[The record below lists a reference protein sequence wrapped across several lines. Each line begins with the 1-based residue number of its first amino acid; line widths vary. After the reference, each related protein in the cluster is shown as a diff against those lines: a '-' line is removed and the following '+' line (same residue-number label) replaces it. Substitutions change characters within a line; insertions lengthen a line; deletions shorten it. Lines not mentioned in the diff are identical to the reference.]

1 MKRGWMAAIGMAVLT
16 VGGHGKRKGVGVKT
30 QGVTRMITATVLALG
45 LVAAWALRA
54 TAADDLT
61 LPNLAPPGGNVPGVT
76 AGPMGPANSVQAT
89 LRYVLESAAKGK
101 IGVYTAGVAGNPPHT
116 GVEIP
121 VFVNKGKGEVKT
133 RFSVKC
139 DQNSP
144 AATSIVK
151 LRYVLFQVDAG
162 GAIVKTLVEKFQP
175 VQYRFVCRRP
185 THPPQSPPVSDK
197 KLPDITSRKGIT
209 IGGAV
214 GGAGGKFSPW
224 GGTIILTQADSF
236 LQANGKCAFNIS
248 YDMVNLGPVAT
259 SPAFGNYLRTNIEV
273 VSQQTG
279 LSLNAAETK
288 QVNTQAYLAPGT
300 PFLALVLD
308 KDHVVAESNEANN
321 AFQVKIVL
329 QAKCTK

>member
-1 MKRGWMAAIGMAVLT
+1 MK
-16 VGGHGKRKGVGVKT
+16 
-30 QGVTRMITATVLALG
+30 TRFVRMLTATLLAVG
-45 LVAAWALRA
+45 LMTVVALPAM
-54 TAADDLT
+54 AADDLT
-61 LPNLAPPGGNVPGVT
+61 IVNLAPPGGNVPGVT
-76 AGPMGPANSVQAT
+76 AGPMGPGNSVQAT

-121 VFVNKGKGEVKT
+121 VLVEKGKGEIKT

-139 DQNSP
+139 EQNSP
-144 AATSIVK
+144 ATIPIVN

-162 GAIVKTLVEKFQP
+162 GAIVKTLVEKFQS
-175 VQYRFVCRRP
+175 VQYRFLCRRP
-185 THPPQSPPVSDK
+185 THPPTGPPTPDK

-209 IGGAV
+209 IGGAI

-224 GGTIILTQADSF
+224 GGTITLTQADSF
-236 LQANGKCAFNIS
+236 LQANGKCAFNVS

-259 SPAFGNYLRTNIEV
+259 SPAFANYLRTNVEV

-279 LSLNAAETK
+279 LSLNAGETK

-308 KDHVVAESNEANN
+308 KDHVVAESSEANN

-329 QAKCTK
+329 QAKCVK

>member
-1 MKRGWMAAIGMAVLT
+1 
-16 VGGHGKRKGVGVKT
+16 VKT
-30 QGVTRMITATVLALG
+30 RVFRMLGETLLAVGLMTVVALP
-45 LVAAWALRA
+45 AM
-54 TAADDLT
+54 AADDLT
-61 LPNLAPPGGNVPGVT
+61 IVNLAPPGGNVPGVT
-76 AGPMGPANSVQAT
+76 AGPMGPGNSVQAT

-121 VFVNKGKGEVKT
+121 VLVEKGKGEIKT

-139 DQNSP
+139 EQNSP
-144 AATSIVK
+144 ATIPIVN

-175 VQYRFVCRRP
+175 VQYRFLCRRP
-185 THPPQSPPVSDK
+185 THPPTGPPTHPPTPDK

-209 IGGAV
+209 IGGAI

-224 GGTIILTQADSF
+224 GGTITLTQADSF
-236 LQANGKCAFNIS
+236 LQANGKCAFNVS

-259 SPAFGNYLRTNIEV
+259 SPAFANYLRTNVEV

-279 LSLNAAETK
+279 LSLNAGETK

-308 KDHVVAESNEANN
+308 KDHVVAESSEANN

-329 QAKCTK
+329 QAKCVK

>member
-1 MKRGWMAAIGMAVLT
+1 MK
-16 VGGHGKRKGVGVKT
+16 
-30 QGVTRMITATVLALG
+30 TRVFRMLGETLLALG
-45 LVAAWALRA
+45 LMTVVALPAM
-54 TAADDLT
+54 AADDLT
-61 LPNLAPPGGNVPGVT
+61 IVNLAPPGGNVPGVT
-76 AGPMGPANSVQAT
+76 AGPMGPGNSVQAT

-121 VFVNKGKGEVKT
+121 VLVEKGKGEIKT

-139 DQNSP
+139 EQNSP
-144 AATSIVK
+144 PATSIVK

-162 GAIVKTLVEKFQP
+162 GAIVKTLVEKFQS
-175 VQYRFVCRRP
+175 VQYRFICPRQPRP
-185 THPPQSPPVSDK
+185 LVPDK

-224 GGTIILTQADSF
+224 GGTIVLTQADSF

-259 SPAFGNYLRTNIEV
+259 SPAFANYLRTNVEV

-279 LSLNAAETK
+279 LSLNAGEAK

-308 KDHVVAESNEANN
+308 KDHVVAESSEANN

-329 QAKCTK
+329 QAKCVK

>member
-1 MKRGWMAAIGMAVLT
+1 ML
-16 VGGHGKRKGVGVKT
+16 
-30 QGVTRMITATVLALG
+30 TATVLATG
-45 LVAAWALRA
+45 LMTVGALPA
-54 TAADDLT
+54 MAVDDLA
-61 LPNLAPPGGNVPGVT
+61 LVNLAPPGGNVPGVT
-76 AGPMGPANSVQAT
+76 AGPMGPGNSVQAT

-116 GVEIP
+116 GMEIP
-121 VFVNKGKGEVKT
+121 VLVDKGKGEVKT

-144 AATSIVK
+144 AAIPIVK
-151 LRYVLFQVDAG
+151 LRYVLFQVDGG
-162 GAIVKTLVEKFQP
+162 GAIVKTLVEKFQS
-175 VQYRFVCRRP
+175 VQYRFLCGQQTR
-185 THPPQSPPVSDK
+185 PPVPGK
-197 KLPDITSRKGIT
+197 QLPDITSRKGIT

-224 GGTIILTQADSF
+224 GGTITLTQADSF
-236 LQANGKCAFNIS
+236 LQSGGKCAFNVS

-259 SPAFGNYLRTNIEV
+259 SPAFANYLRTNVEV

-279 LSLNAAETK
+279 LSLNAGETK
-288 QVNTQAYLAPGT
+288 QVNTQAYLAPGP

-308 KDHVVAESNEANN
+308 KDHVVAESSEANN

-329 QAKCTK
+329 QAKCVK

>member
-1 MKRGWMAAIGMAVLT
+1 MTIRTFSMLT
-16 VGGHGKRKGVGVKT
+16 VTVVVIGLMTVG
-30 QGVTRMITATVLALG
+30 ALP
-45 LVAAWALRA
+45 AR
-54 TAADDLT
+54 AADDLA
-61 LPNLAPPGGNVPGVT
+61 LVNLAPPGGNVPGVT
-76 AGPMGPANSVQAT
+76 AGPMGPGNSVQAT

-121 VFVNKGKGEVKT
+121 VVVEKGKGEVTT

-139 DQNSP
+139 EQGSP
-144 AATSIVK
+144 PATSIVK
-151 LRYVLFQVDAG
+151 LRYALFQVDAG
-162 GAIVKTLVEKFQP
+162 GAIVRTLVEKFQP
-175 VQYRFVCRRP
+175 VQYRFLCRRTPPPPP
-185 THPPQSPPVSDK
+185 TGPPAIQPPSGK
-197 KLPDITSRKGIT
+197 KLPDITSRKGIA

-224 GGTIILTQADSF
+224 GGTIVLAQADSF
-236 LQANGKCAFNIS
+236 LQSGGKCAFNIS

-259 SPAFGNYLRTNIEV
+259 SPAFANYLRTNVEV

-279 LSLNAAETK
+279 LALNAGETK

-308 KDHVVAESNEANN
+308 KDTAVAESNEGNN

-329 QAKCTK
+329 QDKCVK

>member
-1 MKRGWMAAIGMAVLT
+1 M
-16 VGGHGKRKGVGVKT
+16 
-30 QGVTRMITATVLALG
+30 
-45 LVAAWALRA
+45 
-54 TAADDLT
+54 
-61 LPNLAPPGGNVPGVT
+61 
-76 AGPMGPANSVQAT
+76 QAT

-121 VFVNKGKGEVKT
+121 VLVEKGKGEIKT

-139 DQNSP
+139 EQNSP
-144 AATSIVK
+144 PATSIVK
-151 LRYVLFQVDAG
+151 LRYVLFQVDGG
-162 GAIVKTLVEKFQP
+162 GAIVRALVEKFQS
-175 VQYRFVCRRP
+175 VQYRFLCGQQPR
-185 THPPQSPPVSDK
+185 PPVPGK
-197 KLPDITSRKGIT
+197 QLPDITSRKGIT

-224 GGTIILTQADSF
+224 GGTITLTQADSF
-236 LQANGKCAFNIS
+236 LQSGGKCAFNVS
-248 YDMVNLGPVAT
+248 YDMANLGPVAT
-259 SPAFGNYLRTNIEV
+259 SPAFANYLRTNVEV

-279 LSLNAAETK
+279 LALNAGETK

-308 KDHVVAESNEANN
+308 RGSAVAESSEANN

-329 QAKCTK
+329 QAKCVK